1 MLRHLAP
8 LIKHLFVFFR
18 LKKAKLLKMTIWQ
31 ALLVHQSA
39 TPTSAT
45 SRESARVP
53 TVVIPLKGDGVAE
66 IESNDQRS
74 ECWRDFTDVLD
85 AGIARVLLYGP
96 PGTGKTFAALH
107 FGVSQVA
114 ERLVCTEDLTT
125 GEITGTWMP
134 AGEGRWEW
142 REGPAIRAWRDQAGL
157 GGRLVVDE
165 VDRASGDALSTLLA
179 MTDSVESAR
188 WRNPQSGEWVRPGPH
203 FSVVM
208 TSNMEDLED
217 IPLALRDRFPVAI
230 RVDQPHPS
238 ALESLSADLRSP
250 ALAGSLGDSTRRVSL
265 RSFHAFDQLRH
276 HLGVERAARLVFGV
290 SRATDVLDALAIGEL
305 R

>member
-1 MLRHLAP
+1 
-8 LIKHLFVFFR
+8 
-18 LKKAKLLKMTIWQ
+18 
-31 ALLVHQSA
+31 
-39 TPTSAT
+39 
-45 SRESARVP
+45 
-53 TVVIPLKGDGVAE
+53 VIDEPDNGHVG
-66 IESNDQRS
+66 Q
-74 ECWRDFTDVLD
+74 CWRDFADVLD
-85 AGIARVLLYGP
+85 AGVTRVLLYGP

-107 FGVSQVA
+107 FGVQSAA

-142 REGPAIRAWRDQAGL
+142 REGPAIRAWHESGGL

-179 MTDSVESAR
+179 ITDSVESSR
-188 WRNPQSGEWVRPGPH
+188 WRNPQSGVWVRPGPH

-208 TSNMEDLED
+208 TTNLEDLDE
-217 IPLALRDRFPVAI
+217 IPPALRDRFPVAI

-238 ALESLSADLRSP
+238 ALESLSLDLRGP
-250 ALAGSLGDSTRRVSL
+250 ARAGSFGEPSRRVSL

-276 HLGVERAARLVFGV
+276 RLGAERAATLVFGP
-290 SRATDVLDALAIGEL
+290 SKASDVLDALVIGAL
-305 R
+305 S

>member
-1 MLRHLAP
+1 MAKVQSFSAASGEESHCFRDAGVFAGTSGQDDHCAFQQGEKVADQ
-8 LIKHLFVFFR
+8 LIN
-18 LKKAKLLKMTIWQ
+18 Q
-31 ALLVHQSA
+31 GEGQ
-39 TPTSAT
+39 
-45 SRESARVP
+45 
-53 TVVIPLKGDGVAE
+53 
-66 IESNDQRS
+66 
-74 ECWRDFTDVLD
+74 CWRDFADVLE
-85 AGIARVLLYGP
+85 AGVARILLYGP

-107 FGVSQVA
+107 FGVPSAA

-142 REGPAIRAWRDQAGL
+142 REGPAIRAWHDNGGL

-165 VDRASGDALSTLLA
+165 VDRASGDAFSTLLA
-179 MTDSVESAR
+179 ITDSVESSR
-188 WRNPQSGEWVRPGPH
+188 WRNPQTGSWVRPGPH

-208 TSNMEDLED
+208 TTNAEDLDE
-217 IPLALRDRFPVAI
+217 IPSALRDRFPVAI

-238 ALESLSADLRSP
+238 ALESLSLDLRGP
-250 ALAGSLGDSTRRVSL
+250 ALAGAFGEPSRRVSL

-276 HLGVERAARLVFGV
+276 HLGAERAAQLVFGAG
-290 SRATDVLDALAIGEL
+290 RANDVLDALVIGAL